1 MKSYRSLIV
10 AAALLSITSIWAPAQ
25 KTRVINSG
33 AAALAGR
40 PEVLNTKHSQ
50 DAKVAEA
57 KEEAIVG
64 DLAPEVASTN
74 NYVFVGAT
82 NGSLT
87 SMTSGTTTLLAA
99 NTDDTASPVTN
110 IGFDFFFQGVRY
122 STFSIN
128 DNGLLRL
135 GGAAQVSTPYQPLA
149 QAALPVIT
157 AYGADQ
163 RTHTTG
169 QVRFKVT
176 GAAPSRVLTV
186 EWFNNQA
193 NFNAGGTADLTYQV
207 RLYETTGVIEF
218 VYGTMTMSV
227 AGAASTDS
235 QDPQIG
241 FSSNNAAN
249 TVGSIVAPQS
259 GIPAP
264 TYDGISAVPGAN
276 LYTAGAITTLS
287 NAVDGSRRIFTFT
300 PPIPVAPGSSGVTG
314 ITSTQLTLN
323 WLDNSS
329 NEASFAIY
337 RSTDNI
343 NFSFVGS
350 AAENATSFNDLG
362 LVPSTNYF
370 YRVYSVTEGALS
382 ATPAS
387 FSTATGAAG
396 NDTCNGAGG
405 NWNTAGTWTDGSV
418 PTAGDNVTIGSGCTV
433 TINTTAVALNV
444 TVQNGGI
451 LQFEAGAAQS
461 LTMGANVTIDSG
473 GTFQTAATGG
483 ITHSLNMPGGNIVN
497 NGTLDFSTN
506 GNTASATIVFTGLT
520 NATLSGTGATTDI
533 RAITVNK
540 GTNSTNSVEISPS
553 NLTVQGVTTDVAG
566 YLTLTNGTFKIS
578 GSFTMTNR
586 TFTSATYSIG
596 ATTQFWLNNPNYTV
610 AGQAGGTTTSNNGI
624 LRVTQG
630 NYNIGVTGAD
640 GMGGGTGASFIV
652 EGGTIN
658 ATRIDPQNAVSFTMS
673 AGTINISPTTA
684 STRSNFGSFELFS
697 TTSSFNMSG
706 GTINLIQAAVAA
718 TPIDLQIRSVST
730 ITGGVINVGTGAT
743 VTNFT
748 FRLRGNLPNIV
759 VDNTGTPK
767 IVNLTNG
774 GQVNSLGTTTLTAG
788 TTWNPGTS
796 LWAIFNAS
804 VVNNGT
810 ITLNTANA
818 RFYFVGT
825 GPQTYSGSGTTTIL
839 VGVGSVDLTIDNPA
853 GLTIDPGAGAFITQR
868 VNFFRGGITNSNK
881 ITLGNGGTT
890 VGVLQYG
897 LAASVNTAGN
907 FDVPPVFNIGSGG
920 QILLYAQEGTGRT
933 TGTEIPVSRTVFSM
947 TENNTNG
954 LTIAGGDLT
963 VTGAMTMTNGVIQTG
978 ANTLIHN
985 GAVTRTGG
993 HVDGNL
999 RHDYTAV
1006 GTYIFH
1012 VGQGAYT
1019 PLTANVT
1026 TLTTNPSSLTARSFD
1041 STLAG
1046 FSPTQSL
1053 SRNWSLEETGDLT
1066 ATLTFVYDVDANDVN
1081 GTEANYRIWKREA
1094 NGTATD
1100 MCGAPCVTPGTNTL
1114 GPLAGVTSFSRWTGA
1129 EAITPTAAEANISGR
1144 IMTASGMPIANVK
1157 VVLNGGDLPG
1167 AVVVYTGQ
1175 LGYYN
1180 FENLPV
1186 GQNYVVTVKSRRFT
1200 FSNPSHLINLQD
1212 SIFSEDFIA
1221 DPDSFRPGR

>member
-1 MKSYRSLIV
+1 MKSYRSLILAV
-10 AAALLSITSIWAPAQ
+10 AALLITTTWVPAQ
-25 KTRVINSG
+25 KTRVIKSS
-33 AAALAGR
+33 ATALASRVETFDSKDG
-40 PEVLNTKHSQ
+40 Q
-50 DAKVAEA
+50 DAKVSEA
-57 KEEAIVG
+57 KEGVLLG
-64 DLAPEVASTN
+64 DLAPEIASTN

-87 SMTSGTTTLLAA
+87 NMTSGTTTLLAA
-99 NTDDTASPVTN
+99 NTDDTASPITN
-110 IGFDFFFQGVRY
+110 IGFDFYFQGIRY
-122 STFSIN
+122 STFAIN

-149 QAALPVIT
+149 QAGLPIIT

-176 GAAPSRVLTV
+176 GSAPNRVLTV

-249 TVGSIVAPQS
+249 TVGSIVAPQT

-264 TYDGISAVPGAN
+264 TYNGTSAVPGAN

-287 NAVDGSRRIFTFT
+287 NAVDGSRRIFSFT
-300 PPIPVAPGSSGVTG
+300 PPIPVAPSNNGVTG
-314 ITSTQLTLN
+314 ITSTGLTVN
-323 WLDNSS
+323 WNDLSS
-329 NEASFAIY
+329 NEALFAVY

-343 NFSFVGS
+343 NFTFAGVAS
-350 AAENATSFNDLG
+350 ENGTSFIDSG

-370 YRVYSVTEGALS
+370 YNVYSVTEGALS

-405 NWNTAGTWTDGSV
+405 NWNTPGTWTDGSV

-433 TINTTAVALNV
+433 TIDIGALALNV

-451 LQFEAGAAQS
+451 LQYEAGIARA
-461 LTMGANVTIDSG
+461 LTVGANVTIDSG
-473 GTFQTAATGG
+473 GTFQTAASGLITGH
-483 ITHSLNMPGGNIVN
+483 TLNFPAGNLIN
-497 NGTLDFSTN
+497 NGTLDFSTS
-506 GNTASATIVFTGLT
+506 GNNAGATIIFTGLNNST
-520 NATLSGTGATTDI
+520 ISGTGATTDI

-540 GTNSTNSVEISPS
+540 GTSSTNSVELLTS
-553 NLTVQGVTTDVAG
+553 NFTVQGVNTDVAG

-578 GSFTMTNR
+578 GTFTMTNR

-624 LRVTQG
+624 LRMTLGV
-630 NYNIGVTGAD
+630 YNIGLTGAD

-673 AGTINISPTTA
+673 GGTINISPTTA

-697 TTSSFNMSG
+697 TTSTFIMSG

-730 ITGGVINVGTGAT
+730 ITGGVVNVGTGAT
-743 VTNFT
+743 VTNFL
-748 FRLRGNLPNIV
+748 FRLRGNLPNFV
-759 VDNTGTPK
+759 VDNTTNNKTVNFTGTA
-767 IVNLTNG
+767 
-774 GQVNSLGTTTLTAG
+774 QVNSLGTSTINSGATLNPIGLPWVIVGSSVINNGSIVVNTAG
-788 TTWNPGTS
+788 G
-796 LWAIFNAS
+796 
-804 VVNNGT
+804 
-810 ITLNTANA
+810 
-818 RFYFVGT
+818 RFYLLGT
-825 GPQTYSGSGTTTIL
+825 GPQTYSGTGTTTIISA
-839 VGVGSVDLTIDNPA
+839 GAVDLTMDNPA
-853 GLTIDPGAGAFITQR
+853 GLTIDPGAGPFITQR
-868 VNFFRGGITNSNK
+868 VNFFRGGITNANK
-881 ITLGNGGTT
+881 ITIGNGGTS
-890 VGVLQYG
+890 VGVMQYG
-897 LAASVNTAGN
+897 LAASINTAGN
-907 FDVPPVFNIGSGG
+907 FDVAPVFNIGSGG
-920 QILLYAQEGTGRT
+920 QTLLYAQEGTGRT
-933 TGTEIPVSRTVFSM
+933 TGPEIPATRTVTAM

-963 VTGAMTMTNGVIQTG
+963 VTGAMTLTNGVIQTG
-978 ANTLIHN
+978 TNILFHN
-985 GAVTRTGG
+985 GAATRTGG
-993 HVDGNL
+993 FVDGNL
-999 RHDYTAV
+999 GRSYTAT
-1006 GTYIFH
+1006 GSYTYH

-1019 PLTANVT
+1019 PLTANIT
-1026 TLTTNPSSLTARSFD
+1026 TLTTNPSILTARSFNN
-1041 STLAG
+1041 TLAG

-1066 ATLTFVYDVDANDVN
+1066 ATLTFVYDIDANDVN
-1081 GTEANYRIWKREA
+1081 GTESDYRIWKREA

-1114 GPLAGVTSFSRWTGA
+1114 GPLAGVTAFSRWTGA
-1129 EAITPTAAEANISGR
+1129 EAITPTAADANISGR
-1144 IMTASGMPIANVK
+1144 VMTSSGMPIANVK

-1167 AVVVYTGQ
+1167 PVIVYTGQ

-1186 GQNYVVTVKSRRFT
+1186 GQNYVITVKSRRFN